1 VTFAERLVAD
11 WYAPRLTAL
20 TAAML
25 PLSVVYCGV
34 VSLRRALF
42 KQAVL
47 SSTRLP
53 VPVVIAGNIAVGG
66 TGKTPLVI
74 ALARALGGRGW
85 HPGLLSRG
93 YGARDEAVRE
103 VTQDAGADDVG
114 DEPLLLARTGFP
126 VFVGAKRA
134 AAARAL
140 LAAHPRCDVLLCD
153 DGLQHYALDRDVEI
167 VTVDSTRGMGNGLV
181 LPAGPLREPVSRL
194 AGVDAIVRQGSGHVP
209 RGSREFVMR
218 LVGDRFVRVNDEG
231 ITAGAE
237 AFRSGG
243 VHAVAGIGNPARFFA
258 DLRAHGITATCHAF
272 PDHHRY
278 SAADFDFAG
287 ASAILM
293 TEKDAVKC
301 KSFADDRFW
310 SLPVEAIIDPA
321 LIALVEEKVR
331 GSQVARDTGVP
342 RHQGSADL

>member
-1 VTFAERLVAD
+1 VKFSERIVRH

-20 TAAML
+20 TAAL
-25 PLSVVYCGV
+25 FPLSLVYRGV

-42 KQAVL
+42 NQAVL
-47 SSTRLP
+47 SRARMP
-53 VPVVIAGNIAVGG
+53 VPVVIVGNVAVGG

-74 ALARALGGRGW
+74 ALAHALAARGW

-93 YGARDEAVRE
+93 YGAGSTAVRE
-103 VTQDAGADDVG
+103 VAPNAGADDVG

-126 VFVGAKRA
+126 VFIGAQRA

-140 LAAHPRCDVLLCD
+140 LAVHPGCDVLLCD

-167 VTVDSTRGMGNGLV
+167 VVVDATRGMGNGLV

-194 AGVDAIVRQGSGHVP
+194 AGVDAIVLQGSGNVP
-209 RGSREFVMR
+209 RGSREFAMR
-218 LVGDRFVRVNDEG
+218 LAGDRFVRINDES

-237 AFRSGG
+237 SFRSEG

-258 DLRAHGITATCHAF
+258 DLRAKGVTATCHAF
-272 PDHHRY
+272 PDHYRY
-278 SAADFDFAG
+278 TEADLDFAG

-301 KSFADDRFW
+301 ARFADDRLW
-310 SLPVEAIIDPA
+310 SLPVKAIIEPA
-321 LIALVEEKVR
+321 LVALVEEKLR
-331 GSQVARDTGVP
+331 GSQIARDTGVP
-342 RHQGSADL
+342 RDQGPADL